1 MSKIAIA
8 SALWGGLF
16 CAAIAIDVSA
26 AQAAY
31 WVAPNGGGTACTE
44 MKPCTASY
52 AARNAAAGQTW
63 YFKAGT
69 YKLASPLTIDR
80 SGTTAAPIVFSA
92 APGAERKAVLQGAGW
107 KAVSKSHIRLN
118 GFKIQNVGGDA
129 IRFECTPRTVCDGIR
144 IENNWTLNTR
154 YSGIAVHGGLF
165 QFDQYGTDNVTNL
178 VISGNRVEKA
188 NTGGVTE
195 NISVSNGIK
204 GAEIA
209 HNEVVDGYNLG
220 IDVKAG
226 VRNVKIHHNTIVG
239 HRGTSIYL
247 DTNRRYVQDVD
258 VYSNQITGG
267 SGNAGIRLS
276 REVWSPKKLRSDGP
290 FMERVRIYNNVID
303 GVPGAAIN
311 LQRIKVDTVN
321 VGAFRDITITNNTIV
336 NTKNAIVVAKH
347 PLMRNIVVRNNLAK
361 TRGASYQFGIPVT
374 ASNNL
379 SSDGSA
385 GSAKA
390 VPLFVDMAARNY
402 RLKPGSPGI
411 DHGTDADAPVF
422 DFDDIARLQG
432 RAFDMGAFER

>member
-1 MSKIAIA
+1 MFRIATA

-16 CAAIAIDVSA
+16 CAALAIDASA

-31 WVAPNGGGTACTE
+31 WVSATGGGTACTE
-44 MKPCTASY
+44 TKPCTASY

-69 YKLASPLTIDR
+69 YKLASPLIIDR
-80 SGTTAAPIVFSA
+80 SGIDGSPIVFSA
-92 APGAERKAVLQGAGW
+92 APGAERQVVFQGAGW
-107 KAVSKSHIRLN
+107 KAVSKSHIHLS

-129 IRFECTPRTVCDGIR
+129 IRFECTPRTRCDGIR

-165 QFDQYGTDNVTNL
+165 QFDKYGTDNVTDL

-195 NISVSNGIK
+195 NISVSNGIN

-209 HNEVVDGYNLG
+209 YNEVINGYNLG

-226 VRNVKIHHNTIVG
+226 VRNVKIHHNTIIG

-258 VYSNQITGG
+258 IYNNQIIGG
-267 SGNAGIRLS
+267 SGKAGIRLS
-276 REVWSPKKLRSDGP
+276 REVWSPNKLQSDGP
-290 FMERVRIYNNVID
+290 FLERVRIYNNVID

-311 LQRIKVDTVN
+311 LQRIKVDTVKL
-321 VGAFRDITITNNTIV
+321 GAFRDITVTNNTIV
-336 NTKNAIVVAKH
+336 NSKNAIVIAKH

-361 TRGASYQFGIPVT
+361 TRGASYQFNVPVT
-374 ASNNL
+374 HSNNI

-385 GSAKA
+385 GTIKA
-390 VPLFVDMAARNY
+390 VPQFVDSAARDY
-402 RLKPGSPGI
+402 RLKPGSPGV
-411 DHGTDADAPVF
+411 DHGTHADAPSF
-422 DFDDIARLQG
+422 DFDNIARLQG
-432 RAFDMGAFER
+432 VAFDMGAFER